1 MVQNYMCRSY
11 AAEWMVIMVFE
22 EKYKKPEV
30 PSNITLNARRK
41 LAVTG
46 VEDVESFDEN
56 MVVLYTTGGL
66 LVVKGQELHIEKL
79 SIDGG
84 ELSVEG
90 TVDSLTYEDVG
101 SKQGGFWARLF
112 K

>member
-1 MVQNYMCRSY
+1 
-11 AAEWMVIMVFE
+11 MVFE
-22 EKYKKPEV
+22 EKNKKTEA
-30 PSNITLNARRK
+30 PSGIVLNARRK
-41 LAVTG
+41 LTVTG

-56 MVVLYTTGGL
+56 TIVLYTTGGL
-66 LVVKGQELHIEKL
+66 LVVRGQGLHIEKL

-90 TVDSLTYEDVG
+90 TVDSLSYEEETV
-101 SKQGGFWARLF
+101 KQGGFWARLF

>member
-1 MVQNYMCRSY
+1 
-11 AAEWMVIMVFE
+11 MVFE
-22 EKYKKPEV
+22 EKYKKTEV
-30 PSNITLNARRK
+30 PSAIALNARRK
-41 LAVTG
+41 LTVTG

-56 MVVLYTTGGL
+56 TIVLYTTGGL
-66 LVVKGQELHIEKL
+66 LIVRGQGLHIEKL

-90 TVDSLTYEDVG
+90 TVDSMSYEEESG
-101 SKQGGFWARLF
+101 KQGGFWARLF

>member
-1 MVQNYMCRSY
+1 
-11 AAEWMVIMVFE
+11 MVFE
-22 EKYKKPEV
+22 EKYKKTEA
-30 PSNITLNARRK
+30 PSAIALNARRK
-41 LAVTG
+41 LTVTG

-56 MVVLYTTGGL
+56 TIVLYTTGGL
-66 LVVKGQELHIEKL
+66 LVVRGQGLHIEKL

-90 TVDSLTYEDVG
+90 TVDSMSYEEESG
-101 SKQGGFWARLF
+101 KQGGFWARLF